1 MQASMG
7 RAALA
12 LLLFASVQA
21 FSPTSLLPRAG
32 RASLAH
38 GAARHAPLVGLRM
51 DAVDEREEAAL
62 DEMSLGSSKQGRKK
76 GEAKPD
82 SFVVCIGLS
91 IHTSSVELREKLA
104 VQEDDWATVG
114 AEIARLPHV
123 TEAAV
128 LSTCNRFEIYLATD
142 DKMAGVREVREFLH
156 RRSSVDSSELKD
168 HLFVLTDRA
177 CVWHALRV
185 SGGLDSLV
193 VGEGQIL
200 SQMKRCYE
208 ISTGEKGGAGK
219 LLTRMFVTAVTAG
232 KRVRSETGIAKG
244 GVSIS
249 SAAVE
254 LVERQCVADLGLEMD
269 QLDVAIIGAG
279 KMGRLLVQHL
289 TPRNVRS
296 ITLINRGKERAKE
309 IIDNFPQSP
318 LKYAPMT
325 DMLGAVEKHHVT
337 FACTG
342 ATEPILVGPDLERA
356 IVRPTML
363 VDISV
368 PRNIDDEGA
377 NEIDDCRA
385 YNVDDLKA
393 VVKANQDKRK
403 KLVVEAEEVLREE
416 LVAFE
421 SWQQSLGTVPMITML
436 QTRAERIRAKELAKV
451 DSKLG
456 GLSVTEKETVDRI
469 TKGIVNKLLHGPMT
483 QLRRVNDAEDRAHT
497 VRKVAQMFNLED
509 VEEEV

>member
-1 MQASMG
+1 MAGQTGG

-12 LLLFASVQA
+12 LLLLASVQG
-21 FSPTSLLPRAG
+21 FSPSSLLPRAG
-32 RASLAH
+32 RA
-38 GAARHAPLVGLRM
+38 AARLHGPAGRAPLVGLRM
-51 DAVDEREEAAL
+51 DAVDERQEAGAFAEIGAGGKKK
-62 DEMSLGSSKQGRKK
+62 DASKA
-76 GEAKPD
+76 ENTL
-82 SFVVCIGLS
+82 VCLGLS

-104 VQEDDWATVG
+104 VQEVDWAAVG
-114 AEIARLPHV
+114 VEISKLPHV

-128 LSTCNRFEIYLATD
+128 LSTCNRFEIYISVD

-156 RRSSVDSSELKD
+156 RRSSVPSSELKD

-208 ISTGEKGGAGK
+208 ISSGEGGGAGK

-232 KRVRSETGIAKG
+232 KRVRSETGISKG

-254 LVERQCVADLGLEMD
+254 LVEKQCVGDIGLEMD

-289 TPRNVRS
+289 TPRNVRK
-296 ITLINRGKERAKE
+296 ITLVNRGKERAQE
-309 IIDNFPQSP
+309 IMDDFPQSP
-318 LKYAPMT
+318 LKYAPLN
-325 DMLGAVEKHHVT
+325 DMLGAVENHHVT

-342 ATEPILVGPDLERA
+342 ATEPILVAKDLERV

-368 PRNIDDEGA
+368 PRNVDDAGA
-377 NEIDDCRA
+377 NAIDDCCA

-393 VVKANQDKRK
+393 VVKANQAKRK
-403 KLVVEAEEVLREE
+403 KLMVEAEEVLNEE

-421 SWQQSLGTVPMITML
+421 AWQQSLGTVPMITML

-483 QLRRVNDAEDRAHT
+483 QLRRVNHEEDRAHT

-509 VEEEV
+509 EDEA